1 MASPSQ
7 PGYRLAELAGGLSLA
22 GDAADG
28 FPEGKAI
35 RTAALAVTLGQLVG
49 ANEAELRS
57 AYFTTLARF
66 LGCTGFATE
75 EAHLYGA
82 GDDVTVRNVMAMAD
96 AAQPLRTV
104 AAVTSSIGRGASLG
118 ARARAVA
125 RLLGT
130 PSAILDHARA
140 QCDTTLAVARAF
152 GLEDDALACVAAIM
166 ERWDGKGAPRK
177 LRREAVPV
185 PVRLLHV
192 ADVLETTWHRRDFD
206 AALDELRRR
215 RDRHLSPAVVDAA
228 IRHANELRS
237 VLDAGRDWEWF
248 LESEPRPWAIVDDA
262 RFEQVAK
269 TVGRLVDL
277 KSTYTLGHSGR
288 VAALARALLIA
299 VGGTEAD
306 ARVLSIAAH
315 MHDLGRMGV
324 PNSIWDK
331 PGPLSRL
338 ERERA
343 ESHSAL
349 TERILRRS
357 PALERFAPIAGAAH
371 ERIDGRG
378 YHRRLAPG
386 AIERSMRAL
395 AVADVATAL
404 SEPRPHRRAL
414 RSEELPR
421 VLRKECAGLDDG
433 LVEAVIDLADAKPR
447 DGRRSSGRWPK
458 GLTDR
463 EVDVLRAT
471 ASGKTNAE
479 AGMILGISA
488 RTVQNHLANAYA
500 KLGVESRGGAA
511 LFMMEHGLLA

>member
-1 MASPSQ
+1 MERTPR
-7 PGYRLAELAGGLSLA
+7 PTYRLAELAGGLSLA

-35 RTAALAVTLGQLVG
+35 RTAALAVTLGRLVG
-49 ANEAELRS
+49 VTDVELRA

-66 LGCTGFATE
+66 LGCTGFAIE

-104 AAVTSSIGRGASLG
+104 ATITSSIGRGAAIG
-118 ARARAVA
+118 PRARAVA
-125 RLLGT
+125 RLLAT
-130 PSAILDHARA
+130 PTAVLDHARA
-140 QCDTTLAVARAF
+140 QCDTTLAVAHAF
-152 GLEDDALACVAAIM
+152 GIEGDALACVGAIM

-177 LRREAVPV
+177 LRREALPI
-185 PVRLLHV
+185 PVRLLHA
-192 ADVLETTWHRRDFD
+192 ADVLETIWHRHDFD
-206 AALDELRRR
+206 AALAELRRR
-215 RDRHLSPAVVDAA
+215 RDHHLSPAVVDVALRNA
-228 IRHANELRS
+228 SELRAL
-237 VLDAGRDWEWF
+237 LDAGRDWEWF
-248 LESEPRPWAIVDDA
+248 LESEPQPRAIIDDA
-262 RFEQVAK
+262 RFERVAE

-277 KSTYTLGHSGR
+277 KSTYTLGHSAR
-288 VAALARALLIA
+288 VAELARALLVA
-299 VGGTEAD
+299 VGGSEGD
-306 ARVLSIAAH
+306 ARVLAIAAH
-315 MHDLGRMGV
+315 LHDLGRMGV

-371 ERIDGRG
+371 ERVDGRG
-378 YHRRLAPG
+378 YHRRLAP
-386 AIERSMRAL
+386 AAVERAMRVL

-404 SEPRPHRRAL
+404 AEPRAHRPAL
-414 RSEELPR
+414 RTEDVPR
-421 VLRKECAGLDDG
+421 VLRDECAGLDRG
-433 LVEAVIDLADAKPR
+433 LVDAALDLAAAKPR
-447 DGRRSSGRWPK
+447 DGRRSSGRWPN

-463 EVDVLRAT
+463 EIEVLRAT

-479 AGMILGISA
+479 TGIILGISA

-511 LFMMEHGLLA
+511 LFMMEHGLLV